1 MKCIYCGCEDSKVL
15 DSRNSENSIR
25 RRRECISC
33 GRRFTTYET
42 IDTVPFLIVKKD
54 GSRQSYDS
62 KILKDAMLKIC
73 EERPVSAEQIDEI
86 IKNIEKNVQNKMLQE
101 VTSSELIDIVAYSLK
116 KLDDVSFLRYIA
128 MYKNFDN
135 IDDFKKI
142 LEDM

>member
-1 MKCIYCGCEDSKVL
+1 MKCIYCGFEDSKVL

-62 KILKDAMLKIC
+62 KILKDAMLKVC

-101 VTSSELIDIVAYSLK
+101 VTSSELVDIVAYSLK
-116 KLDDVSFLRYIA
+116 KLDNVSFLRYIA

>member
-1 MKCIYCGCEDSKVL
+1 MKCIYCGFEDSKVL

-62 KILKDAMLKIC
+62 KILKDAMLKVC

-101 VTSSELIDIVAYSLK
+101 VTSSELVDIVAYSLK

>member
-62 KILKDAMLKIC
+62 KILKDAMLKVC

-101 VTSSELIDIVAYSLK
+101 VTSSELVDIVAYSLK
-116 KLDDVSFLRYIA
+116 KLDNVSFLRYIA

>member
-62 KILKDAMLKIC
+62 KILKDAMLKVC

-101 VTSSELIDIVAYSLK
+101 VTSSELVDIVAYSLK

-128 MYKNFDN
+128 MHKNFDN